1 MLKHLESVVLFV
13 PDVEAA
19 ANWYAEIFHAD
30 VHHENLHYAFV
41 RTPGVLLGFH
51 PADRK
56 CPGGIGGTTAYWE
69 VDDIAVAIRFLQDRG
84 ATLYRGPI
92 QTDCGARAAMLLD
105 PFGCT
110 LGLNESNS
118 ESATSIDV

>member
-13 PDVEAA
+13 PDIDAA
-19 ANWYAEIFHAD
+19 AQWYAEIFGAQ
-30 VHHENLHYAFV
+30 VEHENAQYAFI

-51 PADRK
+51 PVDSK

-69 VDDIAVAIRFLQDRG
+69 VKDLAATLQFLEARG
-84 ATLYRGPI
+84 ARRYRGPMV
-92 QTDCGARAAMLLD
+92 TDLGAQAAMLLD

-110 LGLNESNS
+110 LGLHETGQEPSRPR
-118 ESATSIDV
+118 